1 LYLYQILQAIC
12 FCHQRRVMHRD
23 LKPHNLLIDQAGAI
37 KLADFGLARAV
48 NVPMRAYTHEAKVL
62 LGATRYGLGVDMW
75 SVGCVFAELASKKI
89 LFQGDSEI
97 DQMFCIF
104 RHVITFLLF
113 VIFPNAML
121 AYDPSQRI
129 SAKRLLKHE
138 YFDDVDR
145 GLLPAGNYDGSTLI
159 LGS

>member
-1 LYLYQILQAIC
+1 
-12 FCHQRRVMHRD
+12 
-23 LKPHNLLIDQAGAI
+23 
-37 KLADFGLARAV
+37 
-48 NVPMRAYTHEAKVL
+48 
-62 LGATRYGLGVDMW
+62 MW

-97 DQMFCIF
+97 DQMVLSTPTEEKWKGVTSL
-104 RHVITFLLF
+104 RDYKPS
-113 VIFPNAML
+113 FPWWPKNRIEEVLGDYMDAGGLNILKAML